1 MEFSV
6 NFDECI
12 GCGVC
17 MQVCPEVFGL
27 DEEAGKVVL
36 LNNEKPDDNA
46 DLVKEV
52 KEAADSCPIGCVNT

>member
-1 MEFSV
+1 MEVSI

-27 DEEAGKVVL
+27 DEESGKAVL
-36 LNNEKPDDNA
+36 LDYEHSDDNA
-46 DLVKEV
+46 NLV
-52 KEAADSCPIGCVNT
+52 KEAADSCPIGCVNA

>member
-1 MEFSV
+1 MEV
-6 NFDECI
+6 GVDFDKCI

-27 DEEAGKVVL
+27 DEESGKAVL
-36 LNNEKPDDNA
+36 LNYERSDDNM
-46 DLVKEV
+46 DIV

>member
-1 MEFSV
+1 MEVSV

-27 DEEAGKVVL
+27 DEEFGRAML
-36 LNNEKPDDNA
+36 LNYEQSDDNDNT
-46 DLVKEV
+46 DLV
-52 KEAADSCPIGCVNT
+52 KEAADSCPIGCLNA